1 MTAAHVTADR
11 LDFVPPPQAASPRAT
26 ALAVGAHLALL
37 AALTWGV
44 NWTHNTPNVVA
55 EAELWASVPVQAAP
69 KPVEAPT
76 PPPAPAVK
84 APPPAAPA
92 LPSAADIALER
103 EKKNQEVIKQR
114 ELEMAAKLE
123 AVRKQKEAAQK
134 QAEAKKLAEQKKLEV
149 AKKAADEKAKLAAAK
164 LKQEQEDAKQRE
176 ALRQE
181 NLKRM
186 AGLAGATGAPDA
198 TGTALRS
205 AGPSASY
212 AGKIVARVK
221 PNIVFVEAAAG
232 NPVAEVEV
240 RAAPDGTIVGRK
252 IVKSSGLKAWD
263 DAVLKAIDK
272 TDSLPRDTDGR
283 VPSTLIISF
292 RPKD

>member
-1 MTAAHVTADR
+1 MV
-11 LDFVPPPQAASPRAT
+11 
-26 ALAVGAHLALL
+26 LL
-37 AALTWGV
+37 AALAWGV
-44 NWTHNTPNVVA
+44 NWTRQAPVVVA

-69 KPVEAPT
+69 RLAEAPPPPPTPVVKT
-76 PPPAPAVK
+76 PPPVAEP
-84 APPPAAPA
+84 
-92 LPSAADIALER
+92 LPTAADIALER
-103 EKKNQEVIKQR
+103 EKKNQDVLKKR
-114 ELEMAAKLE
+114 EQEMAAKLE
-123 AVRKQKEAAQK
+123 AVRKQKEDAQK
-134 QAEAKKLAEQKKLEV
+134 QADAKKTAEQKKLADV
-149 AKKAADEKAKLAAAK
+149 KKAADEKAKLAAAQ
-164 LKQEQEDAKQRE
+164 LKEEQEDAKQRE
-176 ALRQE
+176 VQRQE

-198 TGTALRS
+198 TGSAQRS

-221 PNIVFVEAAAG
+221 PNIVFAEDAAG

-252 IVKSSGLKAWD
+252 IVKPSGLKTWD
-263 DAVLKAIDK
+263 EAVLKAIDK
-272 TDSLPRDTDGR
+272 TDRLPRDTDGR